1 MARSRTILVAGAG
14 IGGLAAANVLARAGF
29 RPVLIER
36 APAIQEIG
44 AGIQLTPNA
53 TAALK
58 SIGALDLV
66 REQAIE
72 AVELIVGCG
81 DSGRLLARS
90 PIKAA
95 ARKYGNPWL
104 LTMRADLQQ
113 ALYARARENVDIIFE
128 FAADIIELASH
139 QRGITALTTRNR
151 KTEEHIG
158 IGIIGADGL
167 RSKVRSHLHDDG
179 EPDFSGYVAWRTLIP
194 PSKLPDEFSEPN
206 VRLWLS
212 GGAHLVHYPVGKG
225 AMINVV
231 AVFRDAWISEDWNAP
246 AMIADIPKPLSTW
259 APMPRKI
266 FEAGTEFRRWALADR
281 PALNKWGEGRV
292 TLLGDAAHPMLP
304 FIAQGAGAALEDAE
318 ALGRHVKRTAE
329 IDAAFRAYERERQN
343 RTARM
348 QGAARFSGRMYHAGG
363 LLRRLRD
370 FRLGWNSDRL
380 IDSKA
385 WIYRYGAG
393 AP

>member
-14 IGGLAAANVLARAGF
+14 IGGLAAASVLARAGF
-29 RPVLIER
+29 RPVIIER
-36 APAIQEIG
+36 ATSIQEIG
-44 AGIQLTPNA
+44 AGIQLTPNG

-72 AVELIVGCG
+72 ADELIVGCG

-90 PIKAA
+90 PIRAA

-104 LTMRADLQQ
+104 LTMRADLQK
-113 ALYARARENVDIIFE
+113 ALYALARENVDIIFE
-128 FAADIIELASH
+128 FGANIIELAPH
-139 QRGITALTTRNR
+139 TRGVTALAFRNGN
-151 KTEEHIG
+151 TEEHIG
-158 IGIIGADGL
+158 IGIVGADGL
-167 RSKVRSHLHDDG
+167 WSKVREGIHG
-179 EPDFSGYVAWRTLIP
+179 NEPPPFSGYVAWRTLIP
-194 PSKLPDEFSEPN
+194 ASKLPGEFSEPN
-206 VRLWLS
+206 VRIWLS
-212 GGAHLVHYPVGKG
+212 EGAHLVHYPVAKG
-225 AMINVV
+225 AHINVV
-231 AVFRDAWISEDWNAP
+231 AVFRDAWTSQDWNAP
-246 AMIADIPKPLSTW
+246 ATIAEIPKPLSTW

-318 ALGRHVKRTAE
+318 ALGRHVKRSAE
-329 IDAAFRAYERERQN
+329 IDTAFRAYERERQD

-348 QGAARFSGRMYHAGG
+348 QGAARFSGKMYHAGG

-385 WIYRYGAG
+385 WIYRYGART
-393 AP
+393 P